1 MSAEKSR
8 DVPLEEPAMSEQE
21 IRNLVWEVASQAA
34 DKGPGWAQEG
44 VVLREV
50 RDRIPQAR
58 RDLTTEQMILNA
70 WHDLFAERRLAWG
83 YDLDNPSS
91 PFFHVR

>member
-1 MSAEKSR
+1 MITELK
-8 DVPLEEPAMSEQE
+8 D
-21 IRNLVWEVASQAA
+21 LVLRIAREYTE
-34 DKGPGWAQEG
+34 KGPGWAQDG

-50 RDRIPQAR
+50 KDRLTSNHGQPLDLKTQQA
-58 RDLTTEQMILNA
+58 ILNA
-70 WHDLFAERRLAWG
+70 WHDLFTDKILAWG